1 MSKKSEVSML
11 RNVESVVLSAGG
23 VAGLQGEVV
32 FHRPVLGEQ
41 PRGLVTSASGCNDD
55 DVTPSRDL
63 EHSFLLQLTWHD
75 EN

>member
-1 MSKKSEVSML
+1 MA
-11 RNVESVVLSAGG
+11 AGG

-32 FHRPVLGEQ
+32 LHRPVLGEQ
-41 PRGLVTSASGCNDD
+41 PRGLVTSASGCNNDDDDD

-63 EHSFLLQLTWHD
+63 EHSLLLQLTWHD